1 MRWRTIILDLALIV
15 AVWTGVLMLVLRRRA
30 RMAAHASP
38 RAVLGHRLHTAAAIS
53 ATFGVTC
60 FSAWLISDATGPQW
74 LHSLSLAA
82 AAIFIAIGAVLAGYA
97 GWVGGP
103 D

>member
-30 RMAAHASP
+30 RMAADALP
-38 RAVLGHRLHTAAAIS
+38 RAVLGYRLHTAAAIS
-53 ATFGVTC
+53 ATFGVTW
-60 FSAWLISDATGPQW
+60 FSAWLISDANGPQW

-82 AAIFIAIGAVLAGYA
+82 AVIFIAIGAVLAGYA